1 MNISIHQPYY
11 MPWMGLFHKI
21 YKTDMLVLLDHVQ
34 YADKD
39 MQNRNY
45 IKTTQGKL
53 LLTVPVRLPRHDL
66 PANEVEISYDTDWPR
81 KHLRS
86 IEFNYAKAPYFET
99 YIGYFREVLTRK
111 WKYLLDLNV
120 EIIRFMTKEFKLDK
134 PLLKSSTLGLKSL
147 KNELLI
153 DICKAVKATEFLTGS
168 VAAQSYLDFA
178 EFERNGIRVTIHQFA
193 HPEYRQAGK
202 EFLPNLSAIDLLFNY
217 GPGGHDVIAKG

>member
-45 IKTTQGKL
+45 IRTPQGKL
-53 LLTVPVRLPRHDL
+53 LLSVPVRLLRHDL
-66 PANEVEISYDTDWPR
+66 PANEVEICYDTDWPR

-86 IEFNYAKAPYFET
+86 IELNYAKAPYFQT

-111 WKYLLDLNV
+111 WTYLVDLNV
-120 EIIRFMTKEFKLDK
+120 EIIQFLAKEFRLAK
-134 PLLKSSTLGLKSL
+134 PLLKSSTLGLTSL

-153 DICKAVKATEFLTGS
+153 DICKAVHATEFLTGS
-168 VAAQSYLDFA
+168 VAAHTYLDFTA
-178 EFERNGIRVTIHQFA
+178 FEGNGIRVGVHRFL
-193 HPEYRQAGK
+193 HPEYRQIGAG
-202 EFLPNLSAIDLLFNY
+202 FIPNLSVVDLLFNY
-217 GPGGHDVIAKG
+217 GPDGHDVIAKG